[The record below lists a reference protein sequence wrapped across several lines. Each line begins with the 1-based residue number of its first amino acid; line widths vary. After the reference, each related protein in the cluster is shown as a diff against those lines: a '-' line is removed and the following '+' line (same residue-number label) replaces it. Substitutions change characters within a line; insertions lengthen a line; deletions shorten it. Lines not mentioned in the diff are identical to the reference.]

1 MNPIARIVLN
11 LSAALI
17 VLGGLYDLFTPKLPT
32 NLAAIC
38 GDNDRARKLVRELLR
53 ALGGSLVA
61 VGATVAAL
69 VNTSTTEIIHRN
81 LLLILLLVD
90 SIPPKGINSASAMQS
105 KLGSPFFVPLAFLL
119 LTVLGI
125 ALAWPA

>member
-1 MNPIARIVLN
+1 MSVIARIVLN
-11 LSAALI
+11 SVAALI
-17 VLGGLYDLFTPKLPT
+17 VLGGLYDLLTPKLPP

-69 VNTSTTEIIHRN
+69 VNTSTPETLHRN
-81 LLLILLLVD
+81 LLLTLLLV
-90 SIPPKGINSASAMQS
+90 IPSEGINSFTMR
-105 KLGSPFFVPLAFLL
+105 KVGSPFFIPLAFLL
-119 LTVLGI
+119 LTILGVI
-125 ALAWPA
+125 LAWPA

>member
-1 MNPIARIVLN
+1 MSTIARIVLN
-11 LSAALI
+11 SAAALI
-17 VLGGLYDLFTPKLPT
+17 VLGGLYDLLTPKLPP

-69 VNTSTTEIIHRN
+69 VNTSTPETLHRN
-81 LLLILLLVD
+81 LLLTLLLVTP
-90 SIPPKGINSASAMQS
+90 SEGINSFSMR
-105 KLGSPFFVPLAFLL
+105 KVGSPFYVPLAFLL
-119 LTVLGI
+119 LTLLGVV
-125 ALAWPA
+125 LAWPA

>member
-11 LSAALI
+11 SAAALI
-17 VLGGLYDLFTPKLPT
+17 VLGGLYDLLTPKLPP

-38 GDNDRARKLVRELLR
+38 GDNERARKLVRELLR

-69 VNTSTTEIIHRN
+69 VNTSTSATIHRT
-81 LLLILLLVD
+81 LLLILLLV
-90 SIPPKGINSASAMQS
+90 IPAEGINSISMR
-105 KLGSPFFVPLAFLL
+105 KVGSPFYVPLAFLL

-125 ALAWPA
+125 VLAWPA